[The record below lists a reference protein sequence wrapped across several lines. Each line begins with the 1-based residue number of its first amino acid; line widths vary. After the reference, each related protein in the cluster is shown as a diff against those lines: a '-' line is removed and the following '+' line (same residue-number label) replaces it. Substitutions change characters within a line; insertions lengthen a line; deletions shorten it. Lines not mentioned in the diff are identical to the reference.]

1 MERISGHHPMMM
13 LGVAL
18 VTIIMLLVALWAVT
32 TLRFSCELSR
42 VTSAFIIATAVG
54 CFLAALGGTV
64 GLRGTVF
71 GIPMRAAGGAGAFV
85 LCIIIVLA
93 TVPGTCNADQAA
105 FVIRN
110 FRHVSGWGMAQDKSP
125 LVFARI
131 PSQKN
136 SKLISTDDS
145 TLLGNS
151 EGNITIFLS
160 RIENFQPSIEFF
172 SIINGKNI
180 KALCTLNIFYQYSP
194 PAPEKDVYLV
204 KTEGNNGNDPIHALN
219 FASEVAIDAIRDSNG
234 LNPDRTRQEVSA
246 TSCLEVREAQP
257 TLVPQSVLAQSTMLS
272 AASSTETDTIPV
284 RVTKDI
290 WVVPLG
296 PVEQFRSMA
305 SSWKRSQIAVYVRG
319 SPAAVPRGGATPGES
334 VSPSEKSMQISDTE
348 VVRSS
353 LPMTPEPATTIPTKR
368 TTGHATRACD
378 QMAAN
383 AAVDRIIDQLTIEKD
398 QLKTVVEQWSCARNR
413 IADRLA
419 DLAAEP
425 TLSTEAVDTQRQL
438 LDLVRAVTS
447 EVDLCWSIS
456 IANRAQRAGRCAAPA
471 QPARPGRMRDLSI
484 ALPWSDK
491 LRKAV
496 IASLSANDATVRTS
510 AQLVVANYPAREI
523 QQSIE
528 DQLRTS
534 RDTLQKAQLADAY
547 ARMLYNAIYEYFF
560 ADDLTNADVADI
572 RTRLQQISATRGALS
587 APEQTAAEAYVH
599 YIRAVVLQKWRQ
611 TRADADK
618 DLIAESYGK
627 LLALTVDS
635 ARHYRFPH
643 HIAVALA
650 FDRNELEKF
659 NQLDGAQF
667 NALSGGS
674 ALTLASDGRLSL
686 YPVPPRNPAEPKA
699 DTTPL
704 GPPTQNDRSP
714 TVAFMK
720 YGDWSLVYRNN
731 RWGWLNTPQTTA
743 SNH

>member
-110 FRHVSGWGMAQDKSP
+110 FRQVSGWTQP
-125 LVFARI
+125 QEPPTFARI
-131 PSQKN
+131 SHN
-136 SKLISTDDS
+136 NSSKLITTDEREYA
-145 TLLGNS
+145 GNYDGTILFVLS
-151 EGNITIFLS
+151 GKTNIHH
-160 RIENFQPSIEFF
+160 SIEIFRIVNN
-172 SIINGKNI
+172 SIFKFKCDINI
-180 KALCTLNIFYQYSP
+180 KVQSDPPKIKNDIYKVDTGEINADEKIFAFDFVHDPAISNHRSASGQGPAALGP
-194 PAPEKDVYLV
+194 P
-204 KTEGNNGNDPIHALN
+204 I
-219 FASEVAIDAIRDSNG
+219 AIDSCLQVAEAQPLQPPNTQANIANTG
-234 LNPDRTRQEVSA
+234 SA
-246 TSCLEVREAQP
+246 TSAR
-257 TLVPQSVLAQSTMLS
+257 S
-272 AASSTETDTIPV
+272 IPV
-284 RVTKDI
+284 WVNSDI

-686 YPVPPRNPAEPKA
+686 YPVPPSNPAEPKA